1 MNTKEQT
8 INNMEVTMTDS
19 QETMVQTTFNTQF
32 NQFTP
37 NVFKNELFGEFRVF
51 VDKAGEIWFV
61 GHEVATAL
69 GYGNPRDAIMR
80 NVRKVHILSGVGIP
94 DASSSQRRPTTLIHE
109 LGLYSLIARSNKPE
123 AEPFQ
128 DWIYDTIKEMRK
140 YGLSMTPQV
149 RKIFEENASLRQTLN
164 SAQSAIHLYDEIT
177 NDEYFITMRVI
188 ASNYG
193 TSAQDLN
200 TILHK
205 LGFHYPCGNG
215 WVLYEPYRSM
225 GLAKTRSRKAPDG
238 NTYEITIGYNEKG
251 RIEIDKLLHSQGL
264 LTEQEKMIEHNRL
277 LQQQNQQAQ
286 QPVQPQTVNNYIT
299 NNNHYY
305 GFSSNVYP
313 PGYKPTPVT
322 HIGKDGREYTD
333 KDDRLVVMTDRNGYP
348 L

>member
-19 QETMVQTTFNTQF
+19 QETMVQTTFDTQF

-37 NVFKNELFGEFRVF
+37 NVFKNPLFGEFRVF

-69 GYGNPRDAIMR
+69 GYANPRQAIQV
-80 NVRKVHILSGVGIP
+80 NIDSEYIKSGVYIL
-94 DASSSQRRPTTLIHE
+94 DASSSQKRATTLIHE
-109 LGLYSLIARSNKPE
+109 LGLYALVTRSNKPN
-123 AEPFQ
+123 AFPFQ
-128 DWIYDTIKEMRK
+128 KWVYSTIKDMRK
-140 YGLSMTPQV
+140 YGFAMTPQLSEAL
-149 RKIFEENASLRQTLN
+149 EENNRLKQLVD
-164 SAQSAIHLYDEIT
+164 SAQPAIHLYDEIT

-200 TILHK
+200 TILHR
-205 LGFHYPCGNG
+205 LRFHYPCGGG
-215 WVLYEPYRSM
+215 WVLYDPYRSM

-238 NTYEITIGYNEKG
+238 NIYEVTIGYNEKG
-251 RIEIDKLLHSQGL
+251 RIEIDRLLHSQGL

-277 LQQQNQQAQ
+277 LQQQNQGTQ
-286 QPVQPQTVNNYIT
+286 QPTLPQTVNNYIT

-305 GFSSNVYP
+305 GFSSGVYP

-322 HIGKDGREYTD
+322 HIGQDGREYTD